1 MRPDG
6 IRYSHP
12 NSTLI
17 GKPFVG
23 TFEPAARGRTV
34 TETTDGTLGRSVRAV
49 VPATDDDGE
58 VVALVAVG
66 VLRTRFAVK
75 RSRRCCP
82 A

>member
-12 NSTLI
+12 NASLI

-23 TFEPAARGRTV
+23 TFAPAAQGRTV

-49 VPATDDDGE
+49 VPATDD
-58 VVALVAVG
+58 AA
-66 VLRTRFAVK
+66 RSSRSSPSACSPTRSAK
-75 RSRRCCP
+75 RSPRCCR